1 MDTRQWVIG
10 GLFVGGTVL
19 MHPFTPMAQAQ
30 SLNLVYPPLQHQ
42 TVSDRIFFI
51 GTADAGTPVT
61 INGVVVDQ
69 RSSSGH
75 FAPTLPL
82 AMGENVFAITAGGST
97 ETVTI
102 TRVPQATPQPT
113 GTSFAENTLYPS
125 RDIVRLPGEL
135 VCFEAVAPS
144 DANVA
149 VTVAN
154 ERLALSP
161 TATVDL
167 PPNYAVLTDQTAPF
181 AAAPTYA
188 GCATFEQPGSYGVP
202 EFQLSVGGQQVS
214 QAGEGAISI
223 LSPVDFQIAE
233 VTAVSGVA
241 RTGPSTN
248 HSRLTPLPQGTQ
260 ATITGREGEWLRLD
274 YGGWI
279 KESETR
285 VFASPV
291 PNRTT
296 IRGIRSEQGDDWTE
310 VIFPLQTPVP
320 ISIDQD
326 ARTLTLTLFDTTAE
340 TDTIFFS
347 DNPVI
352 ERMDWRPILPDTAE
366 YAFHYKTDQQWGY
379 ELRYEGTNLI
389 LSLRHGPPAGASLE
403 GTRIVLDPGHG
414 GDELGAR
421 GPDGTPE
428 KVVNLT
434 VSQLL
439 KQELESRGATVLMT
453 RESDEFVSLRDRMD
467 FIAAAEPTLALSI
480 HYNALPDNGDAI
492 NTAGIGMFWYHAQ
505 AHDLA
510 VFLHNYLIEALDRP
524 EYGVFWN
531 NLALT
536 RPNTAPTVLLELG
549 FMINPFEYEWVSDP
563 TAQQQLAVALA
574 NGVEQWVNS
583 NR

>member
-1 MDTRQWVIG
+1 MLISQA
-10 GLFVGGTVL
+10 
-19 MHPFTPMAQAQ
+19 AQGQ
-30 SLNLVYPPLQHQ
+30 SLNVVYPPLEHQ

-51 GTADAGTPVT
+51 GTADASAPVT
-61 INGVVVDQ
+61 INGGTIDQ
-69 RSSSGH
+69 RSPSGH

-82 AMGENVFAITAGGST
+82 SLGENRFTIRHQGTAQT
-97 ETVTI
+97 FTVT
-102 TRVPQATPQPT
+102 RLPQTPPQPT
-113 GTSFAENTLYPS
+113 GTTFAENTLLPN
-125 RDIVRLPGEL
+125 RNLARLPGEL
-135 VCFEAVAPS
+135 VCFEAVAPAES
-144 DANVA
+144 
-149 VTVAN
+149 TVSVQ
-154 ERLALSP
+154 LSNQQIP
-161 TATVDL
+161 LQPVATVDL
-167 PPNYAVLTDQTAPF
+167 PPNYSVLTDQTAPF
-181 AAAPTYA
+181 EAAPTYA
-188 GCATFEQPGSYGVP
+188 GCATFSQPGSYGVP
-202 EFQLSVGGQQVS
+202 AFQLTVGGETVS
-214 QAGEGAISI
+214 QVGEGAIAI
-223 LSPVDFQIAE
+223 LSPAEFQNVE
-233 VTAVSGVA
+233 VTAESGVA

-285 VFASPV
+285 IFDSPI

-296 IRGIRSEQGDDWTE
+296 IRGIRSEQGTDWTD

-320 ISIDQD
+320 VSIQQD
-326 ARTLTLTLFDTTAE
+326 AQSLTLTLYNTTAE

-347 DNPVI
+347 ENPVI
-352 ERMDWRPILPDTAE
+352 ERMDWQPILPDTAA
-366 YAFHYKTDQQWGY
+366 YTFHYKTDQQWGY
-379 ELRYEGTNLI
+379 QLRYEGTNLI
-389 LSLRHGPPAGASLE
+389 LSLRHSPPIGAELQ

-428 KVVNLT
+428 KVVNLI

-439 KQELESRGATVLMT
+439 KQELEARGAQVLMT

-467 FIAAAEPTLALSI
+467 FIADAEPTLALSI
-480 HYNALPDNGDAI
+480 HYNALPDNGNAI
-492 NTAGIGMFWYHAQ
+492 ETAGIGAFWYHPQ

-510 VFLHNYLIEALDRP
+510 VFLHNYLIDTLDRP

-536 RPNTAPTVLLELG
+536 RPNAAPTVLLELG

-563 TAQQQLAVALA
+563 IEQQKLATALA
-574 NGVEQWVNS
+574 DGVEQWVAA